1 MQAGQSIQLLSDD
14 SWCRR
19 LGNFPSPGWTAS
31 AAASVSRTAPRT
43 PLAHRGAAGRENRA
57 ALRTQVL
64 QAAFGVAAATA
75 LMVSYPAAAQGG
87 MGGGHGGG
95 HGGHG
100 GQSNSQQSPAAHG
113 PDGSSHVPSPL
124 RAMLAEMPKL
134 RADLLL
140 TSTQLGAWSAMEDA
154 LRDSVELGRSRAM
167 APNPT
172 TGADG
177 NTNAELFVQ
186 NMADNEHAF
195 SEALE
200 RLTDAM
206 KSAMAVLNPR
216 QSKLVHDRF
225 AAAIDAETPGASR
238 QN

>member
-19 LGNFPSPGWTAS
+19 LGNFPSPGWAAPAPAS
-31 AAASVSRTAPRT
+31 ESRSASRT
-43 PLAHRGAAGRENRA
+43 PLAHRGASGRENRT

-75 LMVSYPAAAQGG
+75 LAVSYPAAAQGG
-87 MGGGHGGG
+87 MGGGHGG
-95 HGGHG
+95 HGGHSG
-100 GQSNSQQSPAAHG
+100 SQQSPATNRPDAG
-113 PDGSSHVPSPL
+113 PSHIPSPL
-124 RAMLAEMPKL
+124 RAMLGEMPKL

-140 TSTQLGAWSAMEDA
+140 TSAQLGAWSTMEDA
-154 LRDSVELGRSRAM
+154 LRDSVELGRSRAP
-167 APNPT
+167 AAT
-172 TGADG
+172 ASADG
-177 NTNAELFVQ
+177 STNAELFVQ
-186 NMADNEHAF
+186 NMADSEHAF

-200 RLTDAM
+200 RLTAAM
-206 KSAMAVLNPR
+206 KSALAVLNPR

-225 AAAIDAETPGASR
+225 AAAIDAEMPGASR